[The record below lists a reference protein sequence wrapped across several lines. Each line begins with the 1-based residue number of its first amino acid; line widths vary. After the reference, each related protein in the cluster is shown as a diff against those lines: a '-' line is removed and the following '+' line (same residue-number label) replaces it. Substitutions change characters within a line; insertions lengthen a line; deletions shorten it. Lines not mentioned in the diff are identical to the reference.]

1 MFRGKEY
8 KKRIIS
14 VENKTDVICFA
25 RFFLLLGFLICFVL
39 VFVLSLALKKGDDF
53 ASSLD

>member
-14 VENKTDVICFA
+14 VENKTGVICFA